1 MAGLLLL
8 PRGCLGGQCP
18 HALWSRYDPRRAL
31 GCGGF
36 PVVQAQ
42 KEKLR
47 GLSEMLA
54 AWASCFY
61 HSVLP
66 SVLLASK
73 IMQETN
79 KQTKGRAVVWGSWD
93 AIVCLFVYLFIIF
106 FPFDCFVFSLFQTAG
121 SVPFIRLI
129 DDGWCGITENR
140 TWLNSWMLP
149 CLFTV
154 LMSREGMTV
163 SSSASVGV
171 VLFLGSGLHTRP
183 VHHPYGTPGERIS
196 QGFGLGS
203 WCGLCHHM

>member
-1 MAGLLLL
+1 MGK
-8 PRGCLGGQCP
+8 QCP

-42 KEKLR
+42 NEKLR

-106 FPFDCFVFSLFQTAG
+106 FPLIALF
-121 SVPFIRLI
+121 L
-129 DDGWCGITENR
+129 
-140 TWLNSWMLP
+140 
-149 CLFTV
+149 
-154 LMSREGMTV
+154 V
-163 SSSASVGV
+163 SSRQLALSHS
-171 VLFLGSGLHTRP
+171 LG
-183 VHHPYGTPGERIS
+183 
-196 QGFGLGS
+196 
-203 WCGLCHHM
+203 